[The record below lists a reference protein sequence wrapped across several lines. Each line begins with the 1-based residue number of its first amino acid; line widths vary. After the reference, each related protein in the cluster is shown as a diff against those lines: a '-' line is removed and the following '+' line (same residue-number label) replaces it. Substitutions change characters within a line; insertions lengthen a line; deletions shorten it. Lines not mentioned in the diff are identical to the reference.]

1 MVRRVLPVASTVCQ
15 RPKMPDSPLSE
26 LRGKRR
32 ITVPLDAGRAPTL
45 AAAAEV
51 VLGDDP
57 HGGELQ
63 VLIAKRHGAGDPSI
77 PELRT
82 LHRWRQGKRTFPLV
96 TVIRPDT
103 EEPGTIRDVS
113 AATGAETNQPSLLTD
128 RGDEASFR
136 QRWLSGQG
144 GFSEESATGEPSWVL
159 VLGPD
164 LEVAPARLP
173 EEQAARMLQAA
184 LDEPSAVSAR
194 RRIVGLLKQS
204 AGTGDDTG
212 TRPGMNNAGLFS
224 RHYLVRSLPGEARWT
239 AARRRARLLLDR
251 RGMDLIRG
259 LGFRIGDRFDQAL
272 VLLGKNSGQRA
283 VAVLLER
290 TETFEAGSGRLGMS
304 PAAYGL
310 DRASKRGAEWLILL
324 RGDQIRLYAT
334 KPGTGVGSRS
344 PVDTWFQLDLAAL
357 APEDAGYLDLVF
369 SAAALSPEGAVANL
383 LARSRQFA
391 TDLGDRLRQRVYER
405 VIPGL
410 AVGVAEALDRLPGRE
425 GSGDLSYAYRLSL
438 RIFFRLLFQAYAE
451 DRGLLPYGRND
462 RFDLHSLKR
471 LAVTLS
477 SSDRPA
483 ATFDAGATTLW
494 RDLQTI
500 WKAIDKGDRG
510 LDVPAYNG
518 GLFDADPGFRREGTD
533 LADIELGDDCIGPA
547 LRDLL
552 VDETPDGDV
561 GPVDFRSLSVREFGT
576 IYEGL
581 LESELSRADMDLTID
596 KKNVY
601 VPARPK
607 DEVVVPKGDVYFHN
621 RSGERKATGSYFTPE
636 FAVEHLLDHALEPVL
651 AEHLKRVEKLHDRGD
666 HASAAEAFWDF
677 RVADISMGS
686 GHFLI
691 AAVDR
696 IERGMRRFLA
706 DRPLASV
713 NDELRRLERKARE
726 ALGSP
731 GDRRRDGPELEPS
744 TLLRRQIARRCIHG
758 VDVNETAVELAR
770 VAAWIH
776 TFVPGL
782 PMSTLD
788 HNLVRGDSLTGIGTV
803 DEALDVLDPDRGTA
817 QGSLFS
823 QPIEEAMAEAAEA
836 LGEVAA
842 AQEADTAEVLRNRE
856 ALEDAKARAVPA
868 RRLFDAAVAVRLGV
882 AETKA
887 VGDVEAI
894 ARIADRPEVEGEIER
909 LQPVHMPLR
918 FPQVFER
925 ESPGFDVLI
934 GNPPWEEATVEELGF
949 WTARFPGLKA
959 LRQQEQIPRIQ
970 QIRQDRPDL
979 VTHLD
984 NEVSRAQRL
993 RNALHA
999 GPYPGMGTGDPDLYK
1014 AFCWRFWHVVR
1025 EDGAFGVVLP
1035 GSALTTK
1042 GSANWRKAVLKG
1054 GAFSDLTLLAN
1065 RNEWVFEIDPSYT
1078 IGLVTARKGRDHSGV
1093 LRLRGPFDDLASYRR
1108 GAKATATEILVE
1120 EFLTWTKTASI
1131 PAVPSDEALRV
1142 FRRMCAHPRL
1152 DFASENQPE
1161 PARTSGLVSTWRA
1174 RPATEFH
1181 ATNDKRFFR
1190 LDVPAIDVSDRGASL
1205 TRPTAS
1211 DTKDG
1216 PSLWPVYGGRS
1227 FHFWKPDTGEY
1238 YAWADPGR
1246 IVKVLQKKRL
1256 RGQRTSTSPFRE
1268 FSHEWAADSATLP
1281 CLHPRVVFRDIAAAA
1296 RPRAVI
1302 AALIPG
1308 ERVITNKGPYLL
1320 LPLGTEADEAFL
1332 VGILSSMVLDWFAR
1346 RLVKLNLSFFIFN
1359 ALPIPRPEF
1368 DDRDPSS
1375 PGIRLRTRV
1384 IEIAGRLATAEP
1396 DHPGFREWAAAVGV
1410 DAGSVR
1416 SEAEK
1421 NDLIEELDAVVA
1433 LLYGLDDADLT
1444 VIYDT
1449 FHTGADYSDRCRRV
1463 IEHARAW
1470 RNRLGFSVGDS
1481 GSGDTP

>member
-1 MVRRVLPVASTVCQ
+1 
-15 RPKMPDSPLSE
+15 
-26 LRGKRR
+26 
-32 ITVPLDAGRAPTL
+32 
-45 AAAAEV
+45 
-51 VLGDDP
+51 
-57 HGGELQ
+57 
-63 VLIAKRHGAGDPSI
+63 
-77 PELRT
+77 
-82 LHRWRQGKRTFPLV
+82 V
-96 TVIRPDT
+96 TVIRPGT
-103 EEPGTIRDVS
+103 EEAGTIRDVGV
-113 AATGAETNQPSLLTD
+113 ATGAGTSQPSLLTD
-128 RGDEASFR
+128 RGEASFH
-136 QRWLSGQG
+136 QRWLG
-144 GFSEESATGEPSWVL
+144 GREGSSAESATGEPPWVL

-194 RRIVGLLKQS
+194 RRIVGLLRQS
-204 AGTGDDTG
+204 AGTGDDAG
-212 TRPGMNNAGLFS
+212 ARPGMDNAGLFS
-224 RHYLVRSLPGEARWT
+224 RHYLTRSLPGEERWA
-239 AARRRARLLLDR
+239 AARRRAGPLLDR

-259 LGFRIGDRFDQAL
+259 LGFRIGDRLDQAL
-272 VLLGKNSGQRA
+272 VLLSENSEQRA

-290 TETFEAGSGRLGMS
+290 TETFEAGSGRLDMS

-369 SAAALSPEGAVANL
+369 SAAALSPEGAVADL

-410 AVGVAEALDRLPGRE
+410 AVGVAEALDRLPGCE
-425 GSGDLSYAYRLSL
+425 GSDDLSYAYRLSP

-477 SSDRPA
+477 SSDSPA
-483 ATFDAGATTLW
+483 ATFDADATTVW

-552 VDETPDGDV
+552 VDETPDGDI

-581 LESELSRADMDLTID
+581 LESELSRADMDLTVD

-651 AEHLKRVEKLHDRGD
+651 AEHLKRVEALHGRGD

-686 GHFLI
+686 GHFPI

-696 IERGMRRFLA
+696 IERGMRSFLA

-731 GDRRRDGPELEPS
+731 RATAGGDGPELEPS

-770 VAAWIH
+770 VAVWIH

-803 DEALDVLDPDRGTA
+803 DEALGVLDPGRGAA

-823 QPIEEAMAEAAEA
+823 QPIEEAMARAAEA

-842 AQEADTAEVLRNRE
+842 VQEADTAEVLRNRK
-856 ALEDAKARAVPA
+856 ALEGAKARAEPA
-868 RRLFDAAVAVRLGV
+868 RRLFDAAVDGPAGLGRDEGHGRRRDDRRNRQSARGRGGDRAPATDPHAAGVPAGVREKV
-882 AETKA
+882 AR
-887 VGDVEAI
+887 V
-894 ARIADRPEVEGEIER
+894 R
-909 LQPVHMPLR
+909 R
-918 FPQVFER
+918 FDR
-925 ESPGFDVLI
+925 ESALGRGDGGRAWLLDRSPPGPEEPEAEGATRHNLA
-934 GNPPWEEATVEELGF
+934 PPGRA
-949 WTARFPGLKA
+949 ARP
-959 LRQQEQIPRIQ
+959 
-970 QIRQDRPDL
+970 
-979 VTHLD
+979 
-984 NEVSRAQRL
+984 SQRL
-993 RNALHA
+993 RGGAGSSRIATPSADGRTVSGHGDRRPRSLQGVLLAILAPGARRRSGGHRAAPIGAVGQRVRRVATGRARWRRLRRRHTHVEQGPVDVRHGAALHA
-999 GPYPGMGTGDPDLYK
+999 RSRLHPPRCRTPRRHPSARSVRQCPGLRSRHEDP
-1014 AFCWRFWHVVR
+1014 
-1025 EDGAFGVVLP
+1025 
-1035 GSALTTK
+1035 
-1042 GSANWRKAVLKG
+1042 
-1054 GAFSDLTLLAN
+1054 
-1065 RNEWVFEIDPSYT
+1065 
-1078 IGLVTARKGRDHSGV
+1078 
-1093 LRLRGPFDDLASYRR
+1093 
-1108 GAKATATEILVE
+1108 
-1120 EFLTWTKTASI
+1120 
-1131 PAVPSDEALRV
+1131 
-1142 FRRMCAHPRL
+1142 
-1152 DFASENQPE
+1152 
-1161 PARTSGLVSTWRA
+1161 
-1174 RPATEFH
+1174 
-1181 ATNDKRFFR
+1181 
-1190 LDVPAIDVSDRGASL
+1190 
-1205 TRPTAS
+1205 TRPN
-1211 DTKDG
+1211 
-1216 PSLWPVYGGRS
+1216 PR
-1227 FHFWKPDTGEY
+1227 
-1238 YAWADPGR
+1238 
-1246 IVKVLQKKRL
+1246 
-1256 RGQRTSTSPFRE
+1256 
-1268 FSHEWAADSATLP
+1268 
-1281 CLHPRVVFRDIAAAA
+1281 PRV
-1296 RPRAVI
+1296 P
-1302 AALIPG
+1302 
-1308 ERVITNKGPYLL
+1308 
-1320 LPLGTEADEAFL
+1320 
-1332 VGILSSMVLDWFAR
+1332 
-1346 RLVKLNLSFFIFN
+1346 
-1359 ALPIPRPEF
+1359 
-1368 DDRDPSS
+1368 
-1375 PGIRLRTRV
+1375 
-1384 IEIAGRLATAEP
+1384 
-1396 DHPGFREWAAAVGV
+1396 
-1410 DAGSVR
+1410 
-1416 SEAEK
+1416 
-1421 NDLIEELDAVVA
+1421 
-1433 LLYGLDDADLT
+1433 GLD
-1444 VIYDT
+1444 
-1449 FHTGADYSDRCRRV
+1449 
-1463 IEHARAW
+1463 
-1470 RNRLGFSVGDS
+1470 
-1481 GSGDTP
+1481 

>member
-1 MVRRVLPVASTVCQ
+1 MS
-15 RPKMPDSPLSE
+15 DSPLSE
-26 LRGKRR
+26 LRGRRR
-32 ITVPLDAGRAPTL
+32 ITVPLDASRAPTL

-57 HGGELQ
+57 HGAELQ
-63 VLIAKRHGAGDPSI
+63 VLVAKRHGAGDPSI

-96 TVIRPDT
+96 TVIRPGT
-103 EEPGTIRDVS
+103 EEAGTIRDVGT
-113 AATGAETNQPSLLTD
+113 ATGAETSQPSLLTD
-128 RGDEASFR
+128 RGDETLFR
-136 QRWLSGQG
+136 HGWLDGREGS
-144 GFSEESATGEPSWVL
+144 SRESATGEPPWVL

-204 AGTGDDTG
+204 AGTGDDAG
-212 TRPGMNNAGLFS
+212 ARPGMDNAGLFS
-224 RHYLVRSLPGEARWT
+224 RHYLVRSLPGEERWT
-239 AARRRARLLLDR
+239 AARRRARRLLDR

-259 LGFRIGDRFDQAL
+259 LGFRIGDRLDQAL
-272 VLLGKNSGQRA
+272 VLLSENSEQRA

-369 SAAALSPEGAVANL
+369 SAAALSPDGAVADL

-410 AVGVAEALDRLPGRE
+410 AVGVAEALDHLPGRE
-425 GSGDLSYAYRLSL
+425 GAGDLSYAYRLSL

-477 SSDRPA
+477 SSENPA

-581 LESELSRADMDLTID
+581 LESELSRADMDLTVD

-651 AEHLKRVEKLHDRGD
+651 AEHLKRVEELHDRGD

-731 GDRRRDGPELEPS
+731 RATAGADGPELEPS

-770 VAAWIH
+770 VAVWIH

-803 DEALDVLDPDRGTA
+803 DEGLGVLDPGRGAA

-823 QPIEEAMAEAAEA
+823 QPIEEAMAEAAKA

-868 RRLFDAAVAVRLGV
+868 RRLFDAAVAVRLGL

-887 VGDVEAI
+887 MGDIETIAAI
-894 ARIADRPEVEGEIER
+894 ANQPAVAAEIER
-909 LQPVHMPLR
+909 LRPVHMPLA

-949 WTARFPGLKA
+949 WTVRHPGLKS
-959 LRQQEQIPRIQ
+959 LKQKEQ
-970 QIRQDRPDL
+970 
-979 VTHLD
+979 
-984 NEVSRAQRL
+984 RAEILRL
-993 RNALHA
+993 RTERSDLLAEYESELARAESQRQALMA
-999 GPYPGMGTGDPDLYK
+999 GPFPGMGTGDPDLYK
-1014 AFCWRFWHVVR
+1014 AFCWRYWHLAR
-1025 EDGAFGVVLP
+1025 NDGAVGIVLP
-1035 GSALTTK
+1035 RSALSVK
-1042 GSANWRKAVLKG
+1042 GSAEWRLAVLNGGTFADVSLLLNKG
-1054 GAFSDLTLLAN
+1054 
-1065 RNEWVFEIDPSYT
+1065 RWVFDTVHPQYSV
-1078 IGLVTARKGRDHSGV
+1078 GLVTHRKG
-1093 LRLRGPFDDLASYRR
+1093 LRHRGSLQLRGPYDSPRSYETGMRAQPAR
-1108 GAKATATEILVE
+1108 IPVS
-1120 EFLTWTKTASI
+1120 EFLGWTDSAALPSI
-1131 PAVPSDEALRV
+1131 TSDEALRV
-1142 FRRMCAHPRL
+1142 FRRMREHP
-1152 DFASENQPE
+1152 
-1161 PARTSGLVSTWRA
+1161 G
-1174 RPATEFH
+1174 
-1181 ATNDKRFFR
+1181 
-1190 LDVPAIDVSDRGASL
+1190 
-1205 TRPTAS
+1205 
-1211 DTKDG
+1211 
-1216 PSLWPVYGGRS
+1216 
-1227 FHFWKPDTGEY
+1227 
-1238 YAWADPGR
+1238 
-1246 IVKVLQKKRL
+1246 
-1256 RGQRTSTSPFRE
+1256 
-1268 FSHEWAADSATLP
+1268 
-1281 CLHPRVVFRDIAAAA
+1281 IA
-1296 RPRAVI
+1296 
-1302 AALIPG
+1302 
-1308 ERVITNKGPYLL
+1308 L
-1320 LPLGTEADEAFL
+1320 LPGSRSASSRKPRSLEASKPRSLVDE
-1332 VGILSSMVLDWFAR
+1332 R
-1346 RLVKLNLSFFIFN
+1346 Q
-1359 ALPIPRPEF
+1359 
-1368 DDRDPSS
+1368 
-1375 PGIRLRTRV
+1375 
-1384 IEIAGRLATAEP
+1384 
-1396 DHPGFREWAAAVGV
+1396 AA
-1410 DAGSVR
+1410 
-1416 SEAEK
+1416 
-1421 NDLIEELDAVVA
+1421 
-1433 LLYGLDDADLT
+1433 
-1444 VIYDT
+1444 
-1449 FHTGADYSDRCRRV
+1449 
-1463 IEHARAW
+1463 
-1470 RNRLGFSVGDS
+1470 
-1481 GSGDTP
+1481 